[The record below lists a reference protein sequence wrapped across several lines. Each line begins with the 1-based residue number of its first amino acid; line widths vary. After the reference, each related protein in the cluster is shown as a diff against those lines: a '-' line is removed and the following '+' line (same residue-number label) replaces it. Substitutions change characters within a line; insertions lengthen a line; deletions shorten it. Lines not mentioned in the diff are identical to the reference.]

1 MATIRRAGFGSVFE
15 VENETVGIGTTGTAT
30 NTLQVLGDI
39 KSSDA
44 TVIGLSTLTT
54 YQGFVDKK
62 ARFGKALIDIESQ
75 AGTLGDV
82 VIEGDVTVSSA
93 STFCS
98 SLNQLTLTDS
108 FSLPTGNTDSRI
120 HCHTAGSM
128 RFNEDFGTLEFY
140 TGDEWRIV
148 NSIRDT
154 GNRGRGVF
162 VGGYGSSHET
172 SIDFVNIQSR
182 GNSQSFGSLSAG
194 RRLMAGLG
202 NSTRGIYGGGENPS
216 VTNVIEFVTIAS
228 TGNATNFGDLT
239 DQRRRMGDMGLSN
252 QTRGL
257 FCGGYDGSSG
267 GTLNLIDFIT
277 IASTGNAVDYGDLE
291 NKRETGASFASPT
304 RGLNMGGR
312 VQPAN
317 TKMNNIEFVTIASTG
332 NAQDFGD
339 LVTGRIAAAGA
350 SNSIRGLIMGGSTM
364 PADITDI
371 SFMTIATK
379 GNSVHFGDLTNVTDY
394 PLGAMASPT
403 RACVGGGNYPSMND
417 DIEYVNIATE
427 GNSVFFGNLL
437 AARGDAAG
445 CSNGHGGL

>member
-1 MATIRRAGFGSVFE
+1 MSINP
-15 VENETVGIGTTGTAT
+15 VEI
-30 NTLQVLGDI
+30 
-39 KSSDA
+39 
-44 TVIGLSTLTT
+44 
-54 YQGFVDKK
+54 
-62 ARFGKALIDIESQ
+62 
-75 AGTLGDV
+75 
-82 VIEGDVTVSSA
+82 
-93 STFCS
+93 
-98 SLNQLTLTDS
+98 
-108 FSLPTGNTDSRI
+108 PTGAVRYNTDSNKMEVYIGSTWMEVSVSSPNLDGGTRGI
-120 HCHTAGSM
+120 FFGENPSSSNVIQFITIDTAGDAT
-128 RFNEDFGTLEFY
+128 DFGDLQAMKNQ
-140 TGDEWRIV
+140 GA
-148 NSIRDT
+148 SLA
-154 GNRGRGVF
+154 
-162 VGGYGSSHET
+162 
-172 SIDFVNIQSR
+172 SR
-182 GNSQSFGSLSAG
+182 
-194 RRLMAGLG
+194 
-202 NSTRGIYGGGENPS
+202 TRGIYGGGEAPS
-216 VTNVIEFVTIAS
+216 ALNTIEFVTISS
-228 TGNATNFGDLT
+228 TGNATDFGDMT

-257 FCGGYDGSSG
+257 FFGGYDGTSG
-267 GTLNLIDFIT
+267 GTLNIIDFIT

-339 LVTGRIAAAGA
+339 LVTARIAAAGA
-350 SNSIRGLIMGGSTM
+350 SNSTRGLIMGGSTM

-403 RACVGGGNYPSMND
+403 RACVGGGDYDSMND
-417 DIEYVNIATE
+417 DIEYVNIATQ